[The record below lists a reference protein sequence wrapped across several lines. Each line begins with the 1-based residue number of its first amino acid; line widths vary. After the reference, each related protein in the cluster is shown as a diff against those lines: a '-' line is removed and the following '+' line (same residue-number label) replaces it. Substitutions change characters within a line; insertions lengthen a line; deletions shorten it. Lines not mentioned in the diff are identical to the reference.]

1 MPSVD
6 GRGPVIVVGA
16 GPGIGAAVARRFGGE
31 GHPVGLVARNETRL
45 RDLASTLGGRGIAAS
60 VATADATD
68 PGQVRDALGA
78 LTERMGPPQILCFSP
93 LADVALIKPVLET
106 TPEDIRDALAL
117 NVVGAAAAV
126 GAVLPAMLDEG
137 RGTLL
142 FTTGSAAIR
151 PSPAR
156 AVSGIVYAGENL
168 YVQML
173 AEALADEPVEVFQT
187 VIVGAVGPGEK
198 HEPDTVAEHL
208 WQLHH
213 SGGELVTV
221 LP

>member
-1 MPSVD
+1 MPTVE

-45 RDLASTLGGRGIAAS
+45 RDLASTLGGRGITAS

-68 PGQVRDALGA
+68 PGQVREALGA
-78 LTERMGPPQILCFSP
+78 LAERLGPPQILCFSP

-106 TPEDIRDALAL
+106 TPEDIRDA
-117 NVVGAAAAV
+117 
-126 GAVLPAMLDEG
+126 
-137 RGTLL
+137 
-142 FTTGSAAIR
+142 
-151 PSPAR
+151 
-156 AVSGIVYAGENL
+156 
-168 YVQML
+168 
-173 AEALADEPVEVFQT
+173 
-187 VIVGAVGPGEK
+187 
-198 HEPDTVAEHL
+198 TVAEHL

>member
-16 GPGIGAAVARRFGGE
+16 GPGIGAAV
-31 GHPVGLVARNETRL
+31 
-45 RDLASTLGGRGIAAS
+45 S
-60 VATADATD
+60 
-68 PGQVRDALGA
+68 
-78 LTERMGPPQILCFSP
+78 
-93 LADVALIKPVLET
+93 
-106 TPEDIRDALAL
+106 
-117 NVVGAAAAV
+117 
-126 GAVLPAMLDEG
+126 AVLPAMLHEG

-151 PSPAR
+151 PSPTR

-198 HEPDTVAEHL
+198 HEPDTVADHL
-208 WQLHH
+208 WALHH